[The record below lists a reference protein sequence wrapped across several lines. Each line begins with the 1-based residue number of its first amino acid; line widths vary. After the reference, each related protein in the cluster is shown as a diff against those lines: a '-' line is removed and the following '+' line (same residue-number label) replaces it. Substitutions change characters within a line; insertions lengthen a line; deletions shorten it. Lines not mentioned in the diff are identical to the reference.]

1 MQRAKDLSSVLM
13 GDRKAVKQAVRAH
26 VGPLVLSPQNEEG
39 LSVYRV
45 EGGIRPFSGA
55 NVVMPL
61 VAPQG
66 TTGDENKGD
75 MVFSTVFPK
84 PFPTREIRMCIPI
97 CCTLRRT
104 SQDRFSSPIREGNF
118 TCSRRFGRGIEPRL
132 APDRN
137 QRPRRGPTV
146 WLLMEVGAM
155 SDTTA

>member
-1 MQRAKDLSSVLM
+1 M

-66 TTGDENKGD
+66 
-75 MVFSTVFPK
+75 F
-84 PFPTREIRMCIPI
+84 
-97 CCTLRRT
+97 
-104 SQDRFSSPIREGNF
+104 
-118 TCSRRFGRGIEPRL
+118 EPRL
-132 APDRN
+132 DESESSVLPLNEGAKQVFTAAAGSAGATISRLCECTGDMLMGQPLAVHK
-137 QRPRRGPTV
+137 PYSSRRISSGF
-146 WLLMEVGAM
+146 
-155 SDTTA
+155 

>member
-1 MQRAKDLSSVLM
+1 MQLAHFMMFMLCAKVRGGVKKGKEKRAP
-13 GDRKAVKQAVRAH
+13 KARM
-26 VGPLVLSPQNEEG
+26 
-39 LSVYRV
+39 
-45 EGGIRPFSGA
+45 IF
-55 NVVMPL
+55 L

-66 TTGDENKGD
+66 TTGYENKGD
-75 MVFSTVFPK
+75 MLFSTVFPK

-118 TCSRRFGRGIEPRL
+118 TCLRRFGRGIEPRL